1 MRPTTWKEHVDKE
14 VVNLIADT
22 QEAESEEGTR
32 DFCDLQGHTCTDL
45 IPPTIPCLPK
55 SSGPSTLAVPAEKQL
70 FKKCESIGTIQIH
83 TTTEDLHVE

>member
-32 DFCDLQGHTCTDL
+32 DFCDLQGHTCTVL

-55 SSGPSTLAVPAEKQL
+55 FSGPSTLAVLAEKQL
-70 FKKCESIGTIQIH
+70 FKKCESIGKI
-83 TTTEDLHVE
+83 